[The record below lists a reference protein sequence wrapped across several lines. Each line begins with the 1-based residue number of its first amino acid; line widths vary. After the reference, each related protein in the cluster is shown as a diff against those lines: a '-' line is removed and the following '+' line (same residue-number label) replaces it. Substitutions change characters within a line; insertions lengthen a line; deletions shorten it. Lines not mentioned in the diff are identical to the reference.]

1 MGVVTLAEL
10 KTRVRELSDLEDDL
24 GFVDDS
30 ELVGHINRSLWAL
43 DDLLH
48 KTWADY
54 FVQEVNVTL
63 GGPTHSLPADHY
75 KLVAVDV
82 RDTDTVW
89 YDLKP
94 YMLAERNALRNIT
107 TPVLARSVKYRLM
120 NNALRFL
127 PDMPAGTQGVITY
140 YPQQPAL
147 TLAGDTRDYPNGWE
161 QWACL
166 QAAIILLTKE
176 ERDTG
181 ALEALLARETA
192 RIEASAPIRD
202 EAPVSFV
209 ESNDV
214 GGVALNADGIA
225 RWRR

>member
-1 MGVVTLAEL
+1 MGVVTLGEL
-10 KTRVRELSDLEDDL
+10 KTRVRELADLEDDL

-54 FVQEVNVTL
+54 FAVEFPTTF
-63 GGPTHSLPADHY
+63 GGASYPLPIDFY

-107 TPVLARSVKYRLM
+107 TPVLARAVKYRIIGRTLK
-120 NNALRFL
+120 FL
-127 PDMPAGTQGVITY
+127 PDMPAGTQAILTY
-140 YPQQPAL
+140 YPEQPAL
-147 TLAGDTRDYPNGWE
+147 AVDADTREYDNGWE

-166 QAAIILLTKE
+166 QTAIILLTKE
-176 ERDTG
+176 ERDTS
-181 ALEALLARETA
+181 ALEVLLARETA

-202 EAPVSFV
+202 EAPVAFV

-214 GGVALNADGIA
+214 GGVALNADGIS